1 MKRVMGTI
9 LMTSLIVFLLLSHM
23 AWAAG
28 STKLYKI
35 RLGQHPGFT
44 RLVFDT
50 EGARPL
56 RIGPADAD
64 EVNVVYEQLNF
75 AAPPDRL
82 FRKLRGAVTR
92 VSHQRLDGQSVLTI
106 TFRRSDTEVKTFY
119 LPAEP
124 PKKGLYR
131 LVLDFYPGGSTAAGP
146 GTRVPIQM
154 AETEK
159 AAPVPTPDLAQKP
172 EPVVRKAE
180 PPEKSEMAAEEKTPE
195 KEEEPSEVTAEAPSA
210 FETLIANLSG
220 EASVLGRPLRSGDD
234 ESSKFT
240 EYSDLN
246 PVTGEWDLKYE
257 KENEYRIETDA
268 QNIGQDDQYYS
279 LGVNQ
284 YGKFKAGVSY
294 NEIPHRYTF
303 GVKTLYSGVGSG
315 NLTLPDSLQSD
326 LQNGVITIDQAFNNA
341 VSGDPEFDRKTTKLN
356 FDWLAKDPFSFRTE
370 FSYEKQDGSRPMFG
384 SFGTAFTTVELF
396 EPIDNETY
404 QIKLIAEYAKLPFF
418 LNATYQYSNFKNNEN
433 TLIFDNPFRATDA
446 LLGPSR
452 GRIDLAP
459 DNDYHN
465 ASVSGSYTDL
475 PFKGRISGTAAWGWM
490 RQNDDLIPYT
500 INTAIAAPPLPNDS
514 ADAEV
519 KTSLYNVLLS
529 ARPTNKMHVKGRFRY
544 YEYDNDTQEINFPG
558 FVSADD
564 FFDATP
570 IVNQP
575 VSYKKMRA
583 KTDLGYDVW
592 KRSRLNLGYTY
603 DRIEQTNRE
612 VDNIQDHIFSGAID
626 TNPSS
631 WLSLKASY
639 ERTER
644 DISNYD
650 FDVYLGGG
658 LDLEQLAG
666 LRKYTEADVSRDRVQ
681 FMANVF
687 PVEPLAFSGSFIYGR
702 DDFDKSAFGL
712 TDDEHYI
719 LSLDAD
725 YALTDRLHLNAFY
738 SYEKYENTQKGFGE
752 FDGGPDTDWDAKGR
766 DVINTAGGG
775 IKFGIIPDR
784 LDFDISYSYSK
795 VDGNI
800 DFNVPGGGAVDWD
813 SVDETEL
820 HILDT
825 KLSYHIWKGCF
836 LTLGYVYEKF
846 KYDDYNVEG
855 FTHTPTD
862 AILAGTLPQD
872 YTAHIGYMKLTYK
885 FNSGHD

>member
-1 MKRVMGTI
+1 
-9 LMTSLIVFLLLSHM
+9 
-23 AWAAG
+23 
-28 STKLYKI
+28 
-35 RLGQHPGFT
+35 
-44 RLVFDT
+44 
-50 EGARPL
+50 
-56 RIGPADAD
+56 
-64 EVNVVYEQLNF
+64 
-75 AAPPDRL
+75 
-82 FRKLRGAVTR
+82 
-92 VSHQRLDGQSVLTI
+92 
-106 TFRRSDTEVKTFY
+106 
-119 LPAEP
+119 
-124 PKKGLYR
+124 
-131 LVLDFYPGGSTAAGP
+131 
-146 GTRVPIQM
+146 
-154 AETEK
+154 
-159 AAPVPTPDLAQKP
+159 
-172 EPVVRKAE
+172 
-180 PPEKSEMAAEEKTPE
+180 
-195 KEEEPSEVTAEAPSA
+195 
-210 FETLIANLSG
+210 
-220 EASVLGRPLRSGDD
+220 VLGRPLRSGDN

-268 QNIGQDDQYYS
+268 QNVGQDDQYYS

-303 GVKTLYSGVGSG
+303 DVKTLYSGVGSG

-404 QIKLIAEYAKLPFF
+404 QIKLIAEYAKLPYF
-418 LNATYQYSNFKNNEN
+418 LNVTYQYSNFKNNEN

-544 YEYDNDTQEINFPG
+544 CEYDNDTQEINFPG

-681 FMANVF
+681 FLANVF
-687 PVEPLAFSGSFIYGR
+687 PAEPLAFSGSFIYGR

-712 TDDEHYI
+712 TDDKHYI

-752 FDGGPDTDWDAKGR
+752 FDGGPDTDWNAKGR

-784 LDFDISYSYSK
+784 LDFDISYSYSR

-855 FTHTPTD
+855 FTYTPTD

-885 FNSGHD
+885 FNSGDD

>member
-1 MKRVMGTI
+1 MKGVMGTF

-50 EGARPL
+50 EGERPL

-75 AAPPDRL
+75 AALPDRL
-82 FRKLRGAVTR
+82 FRNLRGAVTR

-106 TFRRSDTEVKTFY
+106 TFRRPDTEVKTFY

-131 LVLDFYPGGSTAAGP
+131 LVLDFYPGGSTTASP
-146 GTRVPIQM
+146 GTRVPVKM

-159 AAPVPTPDLAQKP
+159 AAPVPTPDLMEKP

-195 KEEEPSEVTAEAPSA
+195 KEEEPTEVTAEAPSA

-220 EASVLGRPLRSGDD
+220 EASVLGRPLRSGDN

-240 EYSDLN
+240 EYSDFNL
-246 PVTGEWDLKYE
+246 VTGEWDLKYE

-268 QNIGQDDQYYS
+268 QNVGQDDQYYS

-294 NEIPHRYTF
+294 DEIPHRYTF
-303 GVKTLYSGVGSG
+303 DVKTLYSGVGSG

-326 LQNGVITIDQAFNNA
+326 LQNGVITIDQAFNSA

-356 FDWLAKDPFSFRTE
+356 FEWLAKDPFSFRTE
-370 FSYEKQDGSRPMFG
+370 FSYEKQDGTRPMFG
-384 SFGTAFTTVELF
+384 SFGTAFTPVELF

-418 LNATYQYSNFKNNEN
+418 LNATYHYSNFKNNEN

-446 LLGPSR
+446 ILGPSR

-500 INTAIAAPPLPNDS
+500 INTAIAAPALPNDS

-519 KTSLYNVLLS
+519 KTSLYNVMLS

-558 FVSADD
+558 FVSSDD

-612 VDNIQDHIFSGAID
+612 VDTIQDHIFSGAID

-681 FMANVF
+681 FLANVF

-784 LDFDISYSYSK
+784 LDFDISYSYSNI
-795 VDGNI
+795 DGNI
-800 DFNVPGGGAVDWD
+800 DFNIPGGGAVDWD

-825 KLSYHIWKGCF
+825 KLSYRIWKGCF
-836 LTLGYVYEKF
+836 VTLGYVYEKF

-855 FTHTPTD
+855 FTNTPTD